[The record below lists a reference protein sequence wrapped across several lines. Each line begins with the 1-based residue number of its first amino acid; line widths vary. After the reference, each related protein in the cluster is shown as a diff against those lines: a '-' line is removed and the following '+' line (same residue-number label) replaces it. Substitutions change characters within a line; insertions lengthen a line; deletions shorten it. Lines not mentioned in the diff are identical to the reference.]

1 LSLVAVAAPQAA
13 NAAARVA
20 LVIGNSAYQRL
31 PKVAK
36 GVNDAAAMAALLRKA
51 GYTVKEANNLGF
63 FAFKDAIYAFKSV
76 AREAEVAVI
85 YFSGH
90 GIGVDGNN
98 YLLPIDARLTSDD
111 DAAREGINLDSI
123 LSAFPSAIQL
133 GLVILDASHAR
144 PLVEVTWPASGA
156 VARNSGAR
164 PVGSLPG
171 NLMVASSA
179 KPGSTTKDGNGPNS
193 PYTAALLK
201 HLAQSDLE
209 IARALARVHD
219 DVVASTKSKQE
230 PVVYGGGNATTLRAF
245 INKLPDALQA
255 ADARARLDAL
265 ERAAKER
272 EAAAAREA
280 AEQHARML
288 EYEQARAA
296 AKQETQPPAPP
307 SKEATVQ
314 RPPAPAPAS
323 AVPPRSESIDHFPTF
338 PTIAAVERVAP
349 GVKTTVLVSL
359 TAEKVTPAVVIGATG
374 GGAKR
379 APGGALSVPM
389 PPERERIP
397 LTVILHAPGFDLDP
411 GTPQQ
416 ATIELDREGDST
428 VARFDITARPDEL
441 GPHVLRVTFW
451 REGEFLASASR
462 KIERQLSDE

>member
-1 LSLVAVAAPQAA
+1 LILVAVAAPQAA

-20 LVIGNSAYQRL
+20 LVIGNSSYQRL

-156 VARNSGAR
+156 VARNSSAR
-164 PVGSLPG
+164 PADSLPG
-171 NLMVASSA
+171 NLMVASA
-179 KPGSTTKDGNGPNS
+179 AQPGSTTKDGSGANS

-230 PVVYGGGNATTLRAF
+230 PVVYGGGNASTLRAF

-272 EAAAAREA
+272 EAAAVREA

-314 RPPAPAPAS
+314 RPPAPAPA
-323 AVPPRSESIDHFPTF
+323 VPARSESIDRFL
-338 PTIAAVERVAP
+338 TIEAVERVAP

-379 APGGALSVPM
+379 APGGVLSVPL

>member
-1 LSLVAVAAPQAA
+1 
-13 NAAARVA
+13 
-20 LVIGNSAYQRL
+20 
-31 PKVAK
+31 
-36 GVNDAAAMAALLRKA
+36 MAALLRKA

-164 PVGSLPG
+164 PVDSLPG

-230 PVVYGGGNATTLRAF
+230 PVVYGGGNASTLRAF

-314 RPPAPAPAS
+314 RPPAPAPAVL
-323 AVPPRSESIDHFPTF
+323 ARSESIDRF
-338 PTIAAVERVAP
+338 PTIEAVERVAP

-359 TAEKVTPAVVIGATG
+359 TAEKVTPAVAIGATG
-374 GGAKR
+374 GGAER
-379 APGGALSVPM
+379 APGAALSVPM
-389 PPERERIP
+389 PPERGRFP

-411 GTPQQ
+411 STPQQ
-416 ATIELDREGDST
+416 SIIELDREDDST
-428 VARFDITARPDEL
+428 VARFDITARPHEL

-462 KIERQLSDE
+462 KIERHLSDE